1 MSKYIDIEG
10 LKTYHGKIKEI
21 IETPA
26 TSTTAGVVKPDNTTI
41 TISDDGTI
49 SAVSSLKIEVV
60 DTLPTTDIS
69 TATIY
74 FVPKTAADT
83 DNVYSEYIYVNE
95 KWELIGD
102 TEVDLSEYMKKSEV
116 SASASLT
123 SGTKV
128 GSITVNG
135 TTTDLYS
142 PEISFTQT
150 QTEGTEIGTLNIN
163 GTDTVLY
170 APKSNSS
177 DDLGGTTV
185 FNSDGSIVTTY
196 TDNSTLTVIFD
207 DDDNVTETSKASD
220 GTVTKTKQTTFNNDG
235 SITEVIK

>member
-10 LKTYHGKIKEI
+10 LKTYHSKIKEI

-41 TISDDGTI
+41 TVSDDGTI
-49 SAVSSLKIEVV
+49 SAVPSLKIEVV

-74 FVPKTAADT
+74 FVPKITAGT
-83 DNVYSEYIYVNE
+83 DNVYSEYIYVNK

-102 TEVDLSEYMKKSEV
+102 TEVDLSEYMKKSDV

-123 SGTKV
+123 SGTKI

-142 PEISFTQT
+142 PKISFTQT
-150 QTEGTEIGTLNIN
+150 QTEGTEIGTLNID
-163 GTDTVLY
+163 GTNTVLY
-170 APKSNSS
+170 APKSNSG

-207 DDDNVTETSKASD
+207 DDSNVTETSKASD